1 MSGEILSLPADWQ
14 MPGPLGE
21 ICLTLEQ
28 QRALADIINA
38 HIQQVS
44 VIFLVIGFIV
54 GLLAGGVYIYLT
66 YYHGR

>member
-1 MSGEILSLPADWQ
+1 MSGEILSLPANFRP
-14 MPGPLGE
+14 PGTMGE
-21 ICLTLEQ
+21 ICLRLEE
-28 QRALADIINA
+28 QRQLADIINA

-44 VIFLVIGFIV
+44 VIFLVIGFVV